1 MAAATWDLTR
11 RGINSPAIY
20 GLAMA
25 AYVPAMLYADAV
37 GPRWV
42 QTVVGVC
49 TWALLAV
56 VWVAVERRERRQ
68 LVAVVVIATA
78 TEVMCSIVWGLYIYR
93 FENLPLYVPPGHGLI
108 YLLAVRLAALHLF
121 GRRQTPRVIAA
132 IAVAWAA
139 AGLVVLGDHPDVAG
153 ALLLPILLWC
163 LLTRSRARVYAGAFV
178 ATATLEILGTQFGNW
193 QWQEWVPGTWVQMG
207 NPPSAIAAGYCL
219 LDATVLAVCG
229 WRAAQ
234 QVSDSPGR
242 IGRARARNSTPLS
255 VQRSFEPAFANAS
268 AMAAA
273 SGPDTTVQTS
283 LAGGSP
289 AAAGHG

>member
-1 MAAATWDLTR
+1 VAAATWSTVR
-11 RGINSPAIY
+11 QAINSPVAY
-20 GLAMA
+20 SLVMA
-25 AYVPAMLYADAV
+25 AYVPAMLFADAA

-42 QTVVGVC
+42 QTVVGVV
-49 TWALLAV
+49 TWAVLAV

-108 YLLAVRLAALHLF
+108 YLLAVRLAALLLF
-121 GRRQTPRVIAA
+121 GRKETPRVIAA
-132 IAVAWAA
+132 IAVAWSS

-163 LLTRSRARVYAGAFV
+163 LLTRARARVYAGAFV
-178 ATATLEILGTQFGNW
+178 ATASLEIIGTQFGNW

-229 WRAAQ
+229 WRARQ
-234 QVSDSPGR
+234 HVVDSPGR
-242 IGRARARNSTPLS
+242 IGRAAARNSTPLS
-255 VQRSFEPAFANAS
+255 VQRSLMPAFANAS
-268 AMAAA
+268 PIAAA
-273 SGPDTTVQTS
+273 SEPETVVQPS
-283 LAGGSP
+283 FAGGSP
-289 AAAGHG
+289 AASGQG

>member
-1 MAAATWDLTR
+1 VAAATWSTVR
-11 RGINSPAIY
+11 QAINSPVAY
-20 GLAMA
+20 TLVMA
-25 AYVPAMLYADAV
+25 VYVPAMLFADAA

-42 QTVVGVC
+42 QTVVGVV
-49 TWALLAV
+49 TWAVLAA
-56 VWVAVERRERRQ
+56 VWLAVERRERRQ

-121 GRRQTPRVIAA
+121 GRKETPRVIAA

-163 LLTRSRARVYAGAFV
+163 LLTRARARVYAGAFV
-178 ATATLEILGTQFGNW
+178 ATASLEIIGTQFGNW

-229 WRAAQ
+229 WRARQ
-234 QVSDSPGR
+234 QVVDSPGR
-242 IGRARARNSTPLS
+242 IGRASARNSTPLS
-255 VQRSFEPAFANAS
+255 VQRSLEPAFANAS
-268 AMAAA
+268 PMAAA
-273 SGPDTTVQTS
+273 SGPDTVVQAS
-283 LAGGSP
+283 FAGGSP
-289 AAAGHG
+289 AASGHG